1 MITAGPTTRITAS
14 EAIVR
19 YLISQRIVVDG
30 TEVPLFPGV
39 FAIFGHG
46 NVTSLGHALEMH
58 RDELPVWRGQSEEGM
73 GLAAAAFAK
82 AMRRQQVMVCTSSIG
97 PGATNLVTAAGVG
110 MANRLPMLI
119 IAGDTFASRL
129 PDPVLQQVE
138 HFDSPTTTV
147 NDSFKS
153 VTRYWDRITKAE
165 QLLTTLPN
173 AVQTLLDPSDCG
185 PVFLGFPQD
194 VQVESYEFPEE
205 FFKEV
210 IHEIRRPRVDLN
222 SLATA
227 VEEIK
232 KAKKPLIIAGGGVR
246 YSKAHKE
253 LSDFAATFEIPVVE
267 TVAGK
272 SSLLATDPSWCG
284 PVGVTGCDP
293 ANALAEEADLIIS
306 IGTRLQDFT
315 TGSWT
320 IFKNPSRK
328 IISINTA
335 RFDATKRSDIALIGD
350 AKETLLDLQSKM
362 SGYKPDSSWSAK
374 RSTTQ
379 QMVKSNIEKRI
390 GKKLDLPSYAQVVA
404 AINVASAPED
414 YVLTA
419 AGGLPGE
426 LNNNWLSKSL
436 DSFDCEYGYSCMGYE
451 VAGAWGAAIA
461 LKQSGSAGK
470 VVSMVGD
477 GSYLMLN
484 SEILSAVNNGDS
496 LVYILC
502 DNLGFAVIQRLQVSN
517 GSKSYR
523 TMFDDSDLNK
533 PFKVDFVSHAKSLGA
548 RAVKVTLE
556 NLVSEFKTAKASPGV
571 SVLVIDTDPE
581 IWTEGGAFWEVGV
594 SGISKVSEVQQ
605 AYKRLTDGKSNQ
617 R

>member
-1 MITAGPTTRITAS
+1 MKYTTA
-14 EAIVR
+14 EALIK
-19 YLISQRIVVDG
+19 YLSAQKIRSGGQVK
-30 TEVPLFPGV
+30 PFFPFA

-46 NVTSLGHALEMH
+46 NALGIGDALERYRKDM
-58 RDELPVWRGQSEEGM
+58 PTIKGQNEQGM
-73 GLAAAAFAK
+73 ALAAVGFSK
-82 AMRRQQVMVCTSSIG
+82 AQLRTQCGIVTTSIG
-97 PGATNLVTAAGVG
+97 PGATNVVTAAGVA
-110 MANRLPMLI
+110 MANRLPLLI
-119 IAGDTFASRL
+119 LSGDTFQSRR
-129 PDPVLQQVE
+129 PDPVLQQIE

-272 SSLLATDPSWCG
+272 SSLLASDPSWCG

-335 RFDATKRSDIALIGD
+335 RYDATKRSTIALIGD

-362 SGYKPDSSWSAK
+362 NGYKPDSSWSAK
-374 RSTTQ
+374 RLTTQ

-390 GKKLDLPSYAQVVA
+390 SKKLDLPSYAQVVA
-404 AINVASAPED
+404 LINNAATPED

-470 VVSMVGD
+470 VISMLGD

-496 LVYILC
+496 LIYILC

-556 NLVSEFKTAKASPGV
+556 NLAAEFKTAKESQGV

-581 IWTEGGAFWEVGV
+581 IWTEGGAFWEVAV

-605 AYKRLTDGKSNQ
+605 AYKRLTEGKSNQ

>member
-1 MITAGPTTRITAS
+1 MKYTTA
-14 EAIVR
+14 EALIK
-19 YLISQRIVVDG
+19 YLSAQKIRSGGQVK
-30 TEVPLFPGV
+30 PFFPFA

-46 NVTSLGHALEMH
+46 NALGIGDALERYRKDM
-58 RDELPVWRGQSEEGM
+58 PTIKGQNEQGM
-73 GLAAAAFAK
+73 ALAAVGFSK
-82 AMRRQQVMVCTSSIG
+82 AQLRTQCGIVTTSIG
-97 PGATNLVTAAGVG
+97 PGATNVVTAAGVA
-110 MANRLPMLI
+110 MANRLPLLI
-119 IAGDTFASRL
+119 LSGDTFQSRK

-153 VTRYWDRITKAE
+153 VTRYWDRITKPE
-165 QLLTTLPN
+165 QLLTSLPN
-173 AVQTLLDPSDCG
+173 AVHTLLDPADCG
-185 PVFLGFPQD
+185 PVFLGLPQD
-194 VQVESYEFPEE
+194 VQVESYEFPDD

-210 IHEIRRPRVDLN
+210 VHEIRRQRADSN
-222 SLATA
+222 SVNNAA
-227 VEEIK
+227 DAIK
-232 KAKKPLIIAGGGVR
+232 KSKKPLIIAGGGVR
-246 YSKAHKE
+246 YSKAHQE
-253 LSDFAATFEIPVVE
+253 LSDFAKTFEIPVVE

-293 ANALAEEADLIIS
+293 ANALAEEADLIIA

-320 IFKNPSRK
+320 IFKNPVSK
-328 IISINTA
+328 IVSINTA
-335 RFDATKRSDIALIGD
+335 RFDATKRSSIALIGD
-350 AKETLLDLQSKM
+350 AKESILELHSKLA
-362 SGYKPDSSWSAK
+362 GYKSDSSWSAK
-374 RSTTQ
+374 RATTQ
-379 QMVKSNIEKRI
+379 QKVKSNIEKRI
-390 GKKLDLPSYAQVVA
+390 SNKPDLPSYAQVVA
-404 AINVASAPED
+404 TINNAASPSD

-461 LKQSGSAGK
+461 LKQSGSKGK
-470 VVSMVGD
+470 VISMVGD

-496 LVYILC
+496 LIYILC

-523 TMFDDSDLNK
+523 TMFNDSDLK
-533 PFKVDFVSHAKSLGA
+533 TPFKVDFVSHAKSLGA
-548 RAVKVTLE
+548 RSVKVTIE
-556 NLVSEFKTAKASPGV
+556 NLAAEFSAAKDLPGV
-571 SVLVIDTDPE
+571 SVLVIDTDAE
-581 IWTEGGAFWEVGV
+581 KWTEGGAFWEVAV
-594 SGISKVSEVQQ
+594 SGISEDSEVKQ
-605 AYKRLTDGKSNQ
+605 AYKRLTEGKSNQ
-617 R
+617 RW

>member
-1 MITAGPTTRITAS
+1 MKYTTA
-14 EAIVR
+14 EALIK
-19 YLISQRIVVDG
+19 YLSAQKIRSGGQVK
-30 TEVPLFPGV
+30 PFFPFA

-46 NVTSLGHALEMH
+46 NALGIGDALERYRKDM
-58 RDELPVWRGQSEEGM
+58 PTIKGQNEQGM
-73 GLAAAAFAK
+73 ALAAVGFSK
-82 AMRRQQVMVCTSSIG
+82 AQLRTQCGIVTTSIG
-97 PGATNLVTAAGVG
+97 PGATNVVTAAGVA
-110 MANRLPMLI
+110 MANRLPLLI
-119 IAGDTFASRL
+119 LSGDTFQSRK

-153 VTRYWDRITKAE
+153 VTRYWDRITKPE
-165 QLLTTLPN
+165 QLLTSLPN
-173 AVQTLLDPSDCG
+173 AVQTLLDPADCG

-194 VQVESYEFPEE
+194 VQVESYEFPDE

-210 IHEIRRPRVDLN
+210 VHEIRRQRADSN
-222 SLATA
+222 SVNNAA
-227 VEEIK
+227 DAIK
-232 KAKKPLIIAGGGVR
+232 KSKKPLIIAGGGVR
-246 YSKAHKE
+246 YSKAHQE
-253 LSDFAATFEIPVVE
+253 LSDFAKTFEIPVVE

-293 ANALAEEADLIIS
+293 ANALAEEADLIIA

-320 IFKNPSRK
+320 IFKNPVSK
-328 IISINTA
+328 IISINAA
-335 RFDATKRSDIALIGD
+335 RFDATKRSSIALIGD
-350 AKETLLDLQSKM
+350 AKESILELHSKLT
-362 SGYKPDSSWSAK
+362 GYKSDSSWSAK
-374 RSTTQ
+374 RATTQ
-379 QMVKSNIEKRI
+379 QMVKNNIEKRI
-390 GKKLDLPSYAQVVA
+390 SNKPDLPSYAQVVA
-404 AINVASAPED
+404 TINNAASPSD

-461 LKQSGSAGK
+461 LKQSASKGK

-496 LVYILC
+496 LIYILC

-523 TMFDDSDLNK
+523 TMFNDSDLK
-533 PFKVDFVSHAKSLGA
+533 APFKVDFVSHAKSLGA
-548 RAVKVTLE
+548 RAVKVTIE
-556 NLVSEFKTAKASPGV
+556 NLAAEFSAAKDLPGV
-571 SVLVIDTDPE
+571 SVLVIDTDAE
-581 IWTEGGAFWEVGV
+581 NWTEGGAFWEVAV
-594 SGISKVSEVQQ
+594 SGISDVSEVKQ
-605 AYKRLTDGKSNQ
+605 AYKRLIEGKSNQ
-617 R
+617 RW

>member
-1 MITAGPTTRITAS
+1 MKYTTA
-14 EAIVR
+14 EALIK
-19 YLISQRIVVDG
+19 YLSAQKIRSGGQVK
-30 TEVPLFPGV
+30 PFFPFA

-46 NVTSLGHALEMH
+46 NALGIGDALERYRKDM
-58 RDELPVWRGQSEEGM
+58 PTIKGQNEQGM
-73 GLAAAAFAK
+73 ALAAVGFSK
-82 AMRRQQVMVCTSSIG
+82 AQLRTQCGIVTTSIG
-97 PGATNLVTAAGVG
+97 PGATNVVTAAGVA
-110 MANRLPMLI
+110 MANRLPLLI
-119 IAGDTFASRL
+119 LSGDTFQSRK

-138 HFDSPTTTV
+138 HFDLPTTTV

-153 VTRYWDRITKAE
+153 VTRYWDRITKPE
-165 QLLTTLPN
+165 QLLTSLPN
-173 AVQTLLDPSDCG
+173 AVHTLLDPADCG
-185 PVFLGFPQD
+185 PVFLGLPQD
-194 VQVESYEFPEE
+194 VQVESYEFPDD

-210 IHEIRRPRVDLN
+210 VHEIRRQRADSN
-222 SLATA
+222 SVNNAA
-227 VEEIK
+227 DAIK
-232 KAKKPLIIAGGGVR
+232 RSKKPLIIAGGGVR
-246 YSKAHKE
+246 YSKAHQE
-253 LSDFAATFEIPVVE
+253 LSDFAKTFEIPVVE

-293 ANALAEEADLIIS
+293 ANALAEEADLIIA

-320 IFKNPSRK
+320 IFKNPVSK

-335 RFDATKRSDIALIGD
+335 RFDATKRSSIALIGD
-350 AKETLLDLQSKM
+350 AKESILELHSKLA
-362 SGYKPDSSWSAK
+362 GYKSDSSWSVK
-374 RSTTQ
+374 RASTQ

-390 GKKLDLPSYAQVVA
+390 SNKPDLPSYAQVVA
-404 AINVASAPED
+404 TINNAASPSD

-461 LKQSGSAGK
+461 LKQSGSKGK
-470 VVSMVGD
+470 VISMVGD

-496 LVYILC
+496 LIYILC

-523 TMFDDSDLNK
+523 TMFNDSDLK
-533 PFKVDFVSHAKSLGA
+533 TPFKVDFVSHAKSLGA
-548 RAVKVTLE
+548 RSVKVTIE
-556 NLVSEFKTAKASPGV
+556 NLAAEFSAAKDLPGV
-571 SVLVIDTDPE
+571 SVLVIDTDAE
-581 IWTEGGAFWEVGV
+581 KWTEGGAFWEVAV
-594 SGISKVSEVQQ
+594 SGISEDSEVKQ
-605 AYKRLTDGKSNQ
+605 AYKRLTEGKSNQ
-617 R
+617 RW

>member
-1 MITAGPTTRITAS
+1 MKYTTA
-14 EAIVR
+14 EALIK
-19 YLISQRIVVDG
+19 YLSAQKIRSGGQVK
-30 TEVPLFPGV
+30 PFFPFA

-46 NVTSLGHALEMH
+46 NALGIGDALERYRKDM
-58 RDELPVWRGQSEEGM
+58 PTIKGQNEQGM
-73 GLAAAAFAK
+73 ALAAVGFSK
-82 AMRRQQVMVCTSSIG
+82 AQLRTQCGIVTTSIG
-97 PGATNLVTAAGVG
+97 PGATNVVTAAGVA
-110 MANRLPMLI
+110 MANRLPLLI
-119 IAGDTFASRL
+119 LSGDTFQSRK

-153 VTRYWDRITKAE
+153 VTRYWDRITKPE
-165 QLLTTLPN
+165 QLLTSLPN
-173 AVQTLLDPSDCG
+173 AVHTLLDPADCG
-185 PVFLGFPQD
+185 PVFLGLPQD
-194 VQVESYEFPEE
+194 VQVESYEFPDD

-210 IHEIRRPRVDLN
+210 VHEIRRQRADSN
-222 SLATA
+222 SVNNAA
-227 VEEIK
+227 DAIK
-232 KAKKPLIIAGGGVR
+232 KSKKPLIIAGGGVR
-246 YSKAHKE
+246 YSKAHQE
-253 LSDFAATFEIPVVE
+253 LSDFAKTFEIPVVE

-293 ANALAEEADLIIS
+293 ANALVEEADLIIA

-320 IFKNPSRK
+320 IFKNPVSK

-335 RFDATKRSDIALIGD
+335 RFDATKRSSIALIGD
-350 AKETLLDLQSKM
+350 AKESILELHSKLA
-362 SGYKPDSSWSAK
+362 GYKSDSSWSAK
-374 RSTTQ
+374 RASTQ

-390 GKKLDLPSYAQVVA
+390 SNKPDLPSYAQVVA
-404 AINVASAPED
+404 TINNAASPSD

-461 LKQSGSAGK
+461 LKQSGSKGK
-470 VVSMVGD
+470 VISMVGD

-496 LVYILC
+496 LIYILC

-523 TMFDDSDLNK
+523 TMFNDSDLK
-533 PFKVDFVSHAKSLGA
+533 TPFKVDFVSHAKSLGA
-548 RAVKVTLE
+548 RSVKVTIE
-556 NLVSEFKTAKASPGV
+556 NLAAEFSAAKDLPGV
-571 SVLVIDTDPE
+571 SVLVIDTDAE
-581 IWTEGGAFWEVGV
+581 KWTEGGAFWEVAV
-594 SGISKVSEVQQ
+594 SGISEDSEVKQ
-605 AYKRLTDGKSNQ
+605 AYKRLIEGKSNQ
-617 R
+617 RW

>member
-1 MITAGPTTRITAS
+1 MKYTTA
-14 EAIVR
+14 EALIK
-19 YLISQRIVVDG
+19 YLSAQKIRSGSQVK
-30 TEVPLFPGV
+30 PFFPFT

-46 NVTSLGHALEMH
+46 NALGIGDALERYRKDM
-58 RDELPVWRGQSEEGM
+58 PTIKGQNEQGM
-73 GLAAAAFAK
+73 ALAAVGFSK
-82 AMRRQQVMVCTSSIG
+82 AQLRTQCGIVTTSIG
-97 PGATNLVTAAGVG
+97 PGATNVVTAAGVA
-110 MANRLPMLI
+110 MANRLPLLI
-119 IAGDTFASRL
+119 LSGDTFQSRR

-153 VTRYWDRITKAE
+153 VTRYWDRITKPE
-165 QLLTTLPN
+165 QLLNTLPN

-232 KAKKPLIIAGGGVR
+232 KSKKPLIIAGGGVR

-253 LSDFAATFEIPVVE
+253 LSDFAANFEIPVVE

-272 SSLLATDPSWCG
+272 SSLLATDASWCG

-293 ANALAEEADLIIS
+293 ANELAEEADLIIS

-335 RFDATKRSDIALIGD
+335 RFDATKRSAIALIGD
-350 AKETLLDLQSKM
+350 AKETIVDLQSKLT
-362 SGYKPDSSWSAK
+362 GYKSDSSWSAK

-379 QMVKSNIEKRI
+379 QLVKSNIEKRI
-390 GKKLDLPSYAQVVA
+390 SKKLDLPSYAQVVA
-404 AINVASAPED
+404 LINKAATPED

-461 LKQSGSAGK
+461 LKQSGSKGK
-470 VVSMVGD
+470 VISMLGD

-548 RAVKVTLE
+548 NAIKVTID
-556 NLVSEFKTAKASPGV
+556 NLATEFKAAKESPGV

-581 IWTEGGAFWEVGV
+581 IWTEGGAFWEVAI
-594 SGISKVSEVQQ
+594 SGISEVSEIKQ
-605 AYKRLTDGKSNQ
+605 AYKRLTEGKSNQ
-617 R
+617 RL

>member
-1 MITAGPTTRITAS
+1 MKYTTA
-14 EAIVR
+14 EALIK
-19 YLISQRIVVDG
+19 YLSAQKIRSGDQVK
-30 TEVPLFPGV
+30 PFFPFA

-46 NVTSLGHALEMH
+46 NALGIGDALERYRKDM
-58 RDELPVWRGQSEEGM
+58 PTIKGQNEQGM
-73 GLAAAAFAK
+73 ALAAVGFSK
-82 AMRRQQVMVCTSSIG
+82 AQLRTQCGIVTTSIG
-97 PGATNLVTAAGVG
+97 PGATNVVTAAGVA
-110 MANRLPMLI
+110 MANRLPLLI
-119 IAGDTFASRL
+119 LSGDTFQSRK

-153 VTRYWDRITKAE
+153 VTRYWDRITKPE
-165 QLLTTLPN
+165 QLLTSLPN
-173 AVQTLLDPSDCG
+173 AVHTLLDPADCG
-185 PVFLGFPQD
+185 PVFLGLPQD
-194 VQVESYEFPEE
+194 VQVESYEFPDD

-210 IHEIRRPRVDLN
+210 VHEIRRQRADSN
-222 SLATA
+222 SVNNAA
-227 VEEIK
+227 DAIK
-232 KAKKPLIIAGGGVR
+232 KSKKPLIIAGGGVR
-246 YSKAHKE
+246 YSKAHQE
-253 LSDFAATFEIPVVE
+253 LSDFAKTFEIPVVE

-293 ANALAEEADLIIS
+293 ANALSEEADLIIA

-320 IFKNPSRK
+320 IFKNPVSK

-335 RFDATKRSDIALIGD
+335 RFDATKRSSIALIGD
-350 AKETLLDLQSKM
+350 AKESILELHSKLA
-362 SGYKPDSSWSAK
+362 GYKSDSSWSAK
-374 RSTTQ
+374 RASTQ

-390 GKKLDLPSYAQVVA
+390 SNKPDLPSYAQVVA
-404 AINVASAPED
+404 TINNAASPSD

-461 LKQSGSAGK
+461 LKQSGSKGK
-470 VVSMVGD
+470 VISMVGD

-496 LVYILC
+496 LIYILC

-523 TMFDDSDLNK
+523 TMFNDSDLK
-533 PFKVDFVSHAKSLGA
+533 TPFKVDFVSHAKSLGA
-548 RAVKVTLE
+548 RSVKVTIE
-556 NLVSEFKTAKASPGV
+556 NLAAEFSAAKDLPGV
-571 SVLVIDTDPE
+571 SVLVIDTDAE
-581 IWTEGGAFWEVGV
+581 KWTEGGAFWEVAV
-594 SGISKVSEVQQ
+594 SGISEDSEVKQ
-605 AYKRLTDGKSNQ
+605 AYKRLTEGKSNQ
-617 R
+617 RW

>member
-1 MITAGPTTRITAS
+1 MKYTTA
-14 EAIVR
+14 EALIK
-19 YLISQRIVVDG
+19 YLSAQKIRSGGQVK
-30 TEVPLFPGV
+30 PFFPFA

-46 NVTSLGHALEMH
+46 NALGIGDALERYRKDM
-58 RDELPVWRGQSEEGM
+58 PTIKGQNEQGM
-73 GLAAAAFAK
+73 ALAAVGFSK
-82 AMRRQQVMVCTSSIG
+82 AQLRTQCGIVTTSIG
-97 PGATNLVTAAGVG
+97 PGATNVVTAAGVA
-110 MANRLPMLI
+110 MANRLPLLI
-119 IAGDTFASRL
+119 LSGDTFQSRK

-153 VTRYWDRITKAE
+153 VTRYWDRITKPE
-165 QLLTTLPN
+165 QLLTSLPN
-173 AVQTLLDPSDCG
+173 AVQTLLDPADCG

-194 VQVESYEFPEE
+194 VQVESYEFPDE

-210 IHEIRRPRVDLN
+210 VHEIRRQRADSN
-222 SLATA
+222 SVNNAA
-227 VEEIK
+227 DAIK
-232 KAKKPLIIAGGGVR
+232 KSKKPLIIAGGGVR
-246 YSKAHKE
+246 YSKAHQE
-253 LSDFAATFEIPVVE
+253 LSDFAKTFEIPVVE

-293 ANALAEEADLIIS
+293 ANALAEEADLIIA

-320 IFKNPSRK
+320 IFKNPVSK
-328 IISINTA
+328 LISINAA
-335 RFDATKRSDIALIGD
+335 RFDATKRSSIALIGD
-350 AKETLLDLQSKM
+350 AKESILELQSKLT
-362 SGYKPDSSWSAK
+362 GYKSDSSWSAK
-374 RSTTQ
+374 RATTQ
-379 QMVKSNIEKRI
+379 QMVKNNIEKRI
-390 GKKLDLPSYAQVVA
+390 SNKPDLPSYAQVVA
-404 AINVASAPED
+404 TINNAASPSD

-461 LKQSGSAGK
+461 LKQSASKGK

-496 LVYILC
+496 LIYILC

-523 TMFDDSDLNK
+523 TMFNDSDLK
-533 PFKVDFVSHAKSLGA
+533 APFKVDFVSHAKSLGA
-548 RAVKVTLE
+548 RAIKVTIE
-556 NLVSEFKTAKASPGV
+556 NLAAEFSAAKDLPGV
-571 SVLVIDTDPE
+571 SVLVIDTDAE
-581 IWTEGGAFWEVGV
+581 NWTEGGAFWEVAV
-594 SGISKVSEVQQ
+594 SGISDVSEVKQ
-605 AYKRLTDGKSNQ
+605 AYKRLIEGKSNQ
-617 R
+617 RW

>member
-1 MITAGPTTRITAS
+1 MKYTTA
-14 EAIVR
+14 EALIK
-19 YLISQRIVVDG
+19 YLSAQKIRSGGQVK
-30 TEVPLFPGV
+30 PFFPFA

-46 NVTSLGHALEMH
+46 NALGIGDALE
-58 RDELPVWRGQSEEGM
+58 RYRKEIPTIKGQNEQGM
-73 GLAAAAFAK
+73 ALAAVGFSK
-82 AMRRQQVMVCTSSIG
+82 AQLRTQCGIVTTSIG
-97 PGATNLVTAAGVG
+97 PGATNVVTAAGVA
-110 MANRLPMLI
+110 MANRLPLLI
-119 IAGDTFASRL
+119 LSGDTFQSRK

-153 VTRYWDRITKAE
+153 VTRYWDRITKPE

-173 AVQTLLDPSDCG
+173 AVQTLLDPADCG

-194 VQVESYEFPEE
+194 VQVESYEFPDE

-210 IHEIRRPRVDLN
+210 VHEIRRQRADSNLVNNAAD
-222 SLATA
+222 A
-227 VEEIK
+227 IK
-232 KAKKPLIIAGGGVR
+232 KSKKPLIIAGGGVR
-246 YSKAHKE
+246 YSKAHQE
-253 LSDFAATFEIPVVE
+253 LSDFAKTFEIPVVE

-293 ANALAEEADLIIS
+293 ANALAEEADLIIA

-320 IFKNPSRK
+320 IFKNPVSK
-328 IISINTA
+328 IISINAA
-335 RFDATKRSDIALIGD
+335 RFDATKRSSIALIGD
-350 AKETLLDLQSKM
+350 AKESILELHSKLT
-362 SGYKPDSSWSAK
+362 GYKSDSSWSAK
-374 RSTTQ
+374 RATTQ
-379 QMVKSNIEKRI
+379 QMVKNNIEKRI
-390 GKKLDLPSYAQVVA
+390 SNKPDLPSYAQVVA
-404 AINVASAPED
+404 TINNAASPSD

-461 LKQSGSAGK
+461 LKQSASKGK

-496 LVYILC
+496 LIYILC

-523 TMFDDSDLNK
+523 TMFNDSDLK
-533 PFKVDFVSHAKSLGA
+533 APFKVDFVSHAKSLGA
-548 RAVKVTLE
+548 RAVKVTIE
-556 NLVSEFKTAKASPGV
+556 NLAAEFSAAKDLPGV
-571 SVLVIDTDPE
+571 SVLVIDTDAE
-581 IWTEGGAFWEVGV
+581 NWTEGGAFWEVAV
-594 SGISKVSEVQQ
+594 SGISDVSEVKQ
-605 AYKRLTDGKSNQ
+605 AYKRLIEGKSNQ
-617 R
+617 RW

>member
-1 MITAGPTTRITAS
+1 MKYTTA
-14 EAIVR
+14 EALIK
-19 YLISQRIVVDG
+19 YLSAQKIRSGGQVK
-30 TEVPLFPGV
+30 PFFPFA

-46 NVTSLGHALEMH
+46 NALGIGDALERYRKDM
-58 RDELPVWRGQSEEGM
+58 PTIKGQNEQGM
-73 GLAAAAFAK
+73 ALAAVGFSK
-82 AMRRQQVMVCTSSIG
+82 AQLRTQCGIVTTSIG
-97 PGATNLVTAAGVG
+97 PGATNVVTAAGVA
-110 MANRLPMLI
+110 MANRLPLLI
-119 IAGDTFASRL
+119 LSGDTFQSRK

-153 VTRYWDRITKAE
+153 VTRYWDRITKPE
-165 QLLTTLPN
+165 QLLTSLPN
-173 AVQTLLDPSDCG
+173 AVHTLLDPADCG
-185 PVFLGFPQD
+185 PVFLGLPQD
-194 VQVESYEFPEE
+194 VQVESYEFPDD

-210 IHEIRRPRVDLN
+210 VHEIRRQRADSN
-222 SLATA
+222 SVNNAA
-227 VEEIK
+227 DAIK
-232 KAKKPLIIAGGGVR
+232 KSKKPLIIAGGGVR
-246 YSKAHKE
+246 YSKAHQE
-253 LSDFAATFEIPVVE
+253 LSDFAKTFEIPVVE

-293 ANALAEEADLIIS
+293 ANALAEEADLIIA

-320 IFKNPSRK
+320 IFKNPVSK
-328 IISINTA
+328 IVSINTA
-335 RFDATKRSDIALIGD
+335 RFDATKRSSIALIGD
-350 AKETLLDLQSKM
+350 AKESILELHSKLA
-362 SGYKPDSSWSAK
+362 GYKSDSSWSAK
-374 RSTTQ
+374 RASTQ
-379 QMVKSNIEKRI
+379 QIVKSNIEKRI
-390 GKKLDLPSYAQVVA
+390 SNKPDLPSYAQVVA
-404 AINVASAPED
+404 TINNAASPSD

-461 LKQSGSAGK
+461 LKQSGSKGK
-470 VVSMVGD
+470 VISMVGD

-496 LVYILC
+496 LIYILC

-523 TMFDDSDLNK
+523 TMFNDSDLK
-533 PFKVDFVSHAKSLGA
+533 TPFKVDFVSHAKSLGA
-548 RAVKVTLE
+548 RSVKVTIE
-556 NLVSEFKTAKASPGV
+556 NLAAEFSAAKDLPGV
-571 SVLVIDTDPE
+571 SVLVIDTDAE
-581 IWTEGGAFWEVGV
+581 KWTEGGAFWEVAV
-594 SGISKVSEVQQ
+594 SGISEDSEVKQ
-605 AYKRLTDGKSNQ
+605 AYKRLTEGKSNQ
-617 R
+617 RW

>member
-1 MITAGPTTRITAS
+1 MKYTTA
-14 EAIVR
+14 EALIK
-19 YLISQRIVVDG
+19 YLSAQKIRSGGQVK
-30 TEVPLFPGV
+30 PFFPFA

-46 NVTSLGHALEMH
+46 NALGIGDALE
-58 RDELPVWRGQSEEGM
+58 RYRKEIPTIKGQNEQGM
-73 GLAAAAFAK
+73 ALAAVGFSK
-82 AMRRQQVMVCTSSIG
+82 AQLRTQCGIVTTSIG
-97 PGATNLVTAAGVG
+97 PGATNVVTAAGVA
-110 MANRLPMLI
+110 MANRLPLLI
-119 IAGDTFASRL
+119 LSGDTFQSRK

-153 VTRYWDRITKAE
+153 VTRYWDRITKPE
-165 QLLTTLPN
+165 QLLTSLPN
-173 AVQTLLDPSDCG
+173 AVQTLLDPADCG

-194 VQVESYEFPEE
+194 VQVESYEFPDE

-210 IHEIRRPRVDLN
+210 VHEIRRQRADSN
-222 SLATA
+222 SVNNAA
-227 VEEIK
+227 DAIK
-232 KAKKPLIIAGGGVR
+232 KSKKPLIIAGGGVR
-246 YSKAHKE
+246 YSKAHQE
-253 LSDFAATFEIPVVE
+253 LSDFAKTFEIPVVE

-293 ANALAEEADLIIS
+293 ANALAEEADLIIA

-320 IFKNPSRK
+320 IFKNPVSK
-328 IISINTA
+328 LISINAA
-335 RFDATKRSDIALIGD
+335 RFDATKRSSIALIGD
-350 AKETLLDLQSKM
+350 AKESILELHSKLT
-362 SGYKPDSSWSAK
+362 GYKSDSSWSAK
-374 RSTTQ
+374 RATTQ
-379 QMVKSNIEKRI
+379 QMVKNNIEKRI
-390 GKKLDLPSYAQVVA
+390 SNKPDLPSYAQVVA
-404 AINVASAPED
+404 TINNAASPSD

-461 LKQSGSAGK
+461 LKQSASKGK

-496 LVYILC
+496 LIYILC

-523 TMFDDSDLNK
+523 TMFNDSDLK
-533 PFKVDFVSHAKSLGA
+533 APFKVDFVSHAKSLGA
-548 RAVKVTLE
+548 RAVKVTIE
-556 NLVSEFKTAKASPGV
+556 NLAAEFSAAKDLPGV
-571 SVLVIDTDPE
+571 SVLVIDTDAE
-581 IWTEGGAFWEVGV
+581 NWTEGGAFWEVAV
-594 SGISKVSEVQQ
+594 SGISDVSEVKQ
-605 AYKRLTDGKSNQ
+605 AYKRLIEGKSNQ
-617 R
+617 RW

>member
-1 MITAGPTTRITAS
+1 MKYTTA
-14 EAIVR
+14 EALIK
-19 YLISQRIVVDG
+19 YLSAQKIRSGGQVK
-30 TEVPLFPGV
+30 PFFPFA

-46 NVTSLGHALEMH
+46 NALGIGDALERYRKDM
-58 RDELPVWRGQSEEGM
+58 PTIKGQNEQGM
-73 GLAAAAFAK
+73 ALAAVGFSK
-82 AMRRQQVMVCTSSIG
+82 AQLRTQCGIVTTSIG
-97 PGATNLVTAAGVG
+97 PGATNVVTAAGVA
-110 MANRLPMLI
+110 MANRLPLLI
-119 IAGDTFASRL
+119 LSGDTFQSRK

-153 VTRYWDRITKAE
+153 VTRYWDRITKPE
-165 QLLTTLPN
+165 QLLTSLPN
-173 AVQTLLDPSDCG
+173 TVHTLLDPADCG
-185 PVFLGFPQD
+185 PVFLGLPQD
-194 VQVESYEFPEE
+194 VQVESYEFPDD

-210 IHEIRRPRVDLN
+210 VHEIRRQRADSN
-222 SLATA
+222 SVNNAA
-227 VEEIK
+227 DAIK
-232 KAKKPLIIAGGGVR
+232 KSKKPLIIAGGGVR
-246 YSKAHKE
+246 YSKAHQE
-253 LSDFAATFEIPVVE
+253 LSDFAKTFEIPVVE

-293 ANALAEEADLIIS
+293 ANALAEEADLIIA

-320 IFKNPSRK
+320 IFKNPVSK

-335 RFDATKRSDIALIGD
+335 RFDATKRSSIALIGD
-350 AKETLLDLQSKM
+350 AKESILELHSKLA
-362 SGYKPDSSWSAK
+362 GYKSDSSWSAK
-374 RSTTQ
+374 RASTQ

-390 GKKLDLPSYAQVVA
+390 SNKPDLPSYAQVVA
-404 AINVASAPED
+404 TINNAASPSD

-461 LKQSGSAGK
+461 LKQSGSKGK
-470 VVSMVGD
+470 VISMVGD

-496 LVYILC
+496 LIYILC

-523 TMFDDSDLNK
+523 TMFNDSDLK
-533 PFKVDFVSHAKSLGA
+533 TPFKVDFVSHAKSLGA
-548 RAVKVTLE
+548 RSVKVTIE
-556 NLVSEFKTAKASPGV
+556 NLAAEFSAAKDLPGV
-571 SVLVIDTDPE
+571 SVLVIDTDAE
-581 IWTEGGAFWEVGV
+581 KWTEGGAFWEVAV
-594 SGISKVSEVQQ
+594 SGISEDSEVKQ
-605 AYKRLTDGKSNQ
+605 AYKRLTEGKSNQ
-617 R
+617 RW

>member
-1 MITAGPTTRITAS
+1 MKYTTA
-14 EAIVR
+14 EALIK
-19 YLISQRIVVDG
+19 YLSAQKIRSGGQVK
-30 TEVPLFPGV
+30 PFFPFA

-46 NVTSLGHALEMH
+46 NALGIGDALERYRKDM
-58 RDELPVWRGQSEEGM
+58 PTIKGQNEQGM
-73 GLAAAAFAK
+73 ALAAVGFSK
-82 AMRRQQVMVCTSSIG
+82 AQLRTQCGIVTTSIG
-97 PGATNLVTAAGVG
+97 PGATNVVTAAGVA
-110 MANRLPMLI
+110 MANRLPLLI
-119 IAGDTFASRL
+119 LSGDTFQSRK

-153 VTRYWDRITKAE
+153 VTRYWDRITKPE
-165 QLLTTLPN
+165 QLLTSLPN
-173 AVQTLLDPSDCG
+173 AVQTLLDPADCG

-194 VQVESYEFPEE
+194 VQVESYEFPDE

-210 IHEIRRPRVDLN
+210 VHEIRRQRADSN
-222 SLATA
+222 SVNNAA
-227 VEEIK
+227 DAIK
-232 KAKKPLIIAGGGVR
+232 KSKKPLIIAGGGVR
-246 YSKAHKE
+246 YSKAHQE
-253 LSDFAATFEIPVVE
+253 LSDFAKTFEIPVVE

-293 ANALAEEADLIIS
+293 ANALAEEADLIIA

-320 IFKNPSRK
+320 IFKNPVSK
-328 IISINTA
+328 IISINAA
-335 RFDATKRSDIALIGD
+335 RFDATKRSSIALIGD
-350 AKETLLDLQSKM
+350 AKESILELQSKLT
-362 SGYKPDSSWSAK
+362 GYKSDSSWSAK
-374 RSTTQ
+374 RATTQ
-379 QMVKSNIEKRI
+379 QMVKNNIEKRI
-390 GKKLDLPSYAQVVA
+390 SNKPDLPSYAQVVA
-404 AINVASAPED
+404 TINNAASPSD

-461 LKQSGSAGK
+461 LKQSASKGK

-496 LVYILC
+496 LIYILC

-523 TMFDDSDLNK
+523 TMFNDSDLK
-533 PFKVDFVSHAKSLGA
+533 APFKVDFVSHAKSLGA
-548 RAVKVTLE
+548 RAVKVTIE
-556 NLVSEFKTAKASPGV
+556 NLAAEFSAAKDLPGV
-571 SVLVIDTDPE
+571 SVLVIDTDAE
-581 IWTEGGAFWEVGV
+581 NWTEGGAFWEVAV
-594 SGISKVSEVQQ
+594 SGISDVSEVKQ
-605 AYKRLTDGKSNQ
+605 AYKRLIEGKSNQ
-617 R
+617 RW

>member
-1 MITAGPTTRITAS
+1 MKYTTA
-14 EAIVR
+14 EALIK
-19 YLISQRIVVDG
+19 YLSAQKIRSGGQVK
-30 TEVPLFPGV
+30 PFFPFA

-46 NVTSLGHALEMH
+46 NALGIGDALE
-58 RDELPVWRGQSEEGM
+58 RYRKEIPTIKGQNEQGM
-73 GLAAAAFAK
+73 ALAAVGFSK
-82 AMRRQQVMVCTSSIG
+82 AQLRTQCGIVTTSIG
-97 PGATNLVTAAGVG
+97 PGATNVVTAAGVA
-110 MANRLPMLI
+110 MANRLPLLI
-119 IAGDTFASRL
+119 LSGDTFQSRK

-153 VTRYWDRITKAE
+153 VTRYWDRITKPE
-165 QLLTTLPN
+165 QLLTSLPN
-173 AVQTLLDPSDCG
+173 AVQTLLDPADCG

-194 VQVESYEFPEE
+194 VQVESYEFPDE

-210 IHEIRRPRVDLN
+210 VHEIRRQRADSN
-222 SLATA
+222 SVNNAA
-227 VEEIK
+227 DVIK
-232 KAKKPLIIAGGGVR
+232 KSKKPLIIAGGGVR
-246 YSKAHKE
+246 YSKAHQE
-253 LSDFAATFEIPVVE
+253 LSDFAKTFEIPVVE

-293 ANALAEEADLIIS
+293 ANALAEEADLIIA

-320 IFKNPSRK
+320 IFKNPVSK
-328 IISINTA
+328 IISINAA
-335 RFDATKRSDIALIGD
+335 RFDATKRSSIALIGD
-350 AKETLLDLQSKM
+350 AKESILELQSKLT
-362 SGYKPDSSWSAK
+362 GYKSDSSWSAK
-374 RSTTQ
+374 RATTQ
-379 QMVKSNIEKRI
+379 QMVKNNIEKRI
-390 GKKLDLPSYAQVVA
+390 SNKPDLPSYAQVVA
-404 AINVASAPED
+404 TINNAASPSD

-461 LKQSGSAGK
+461 LKQSASKGK

-496 LVYILC
+496 LIYILC

-523 TMFDDSDLNK
+523 TMFNDSDLK
-533 PFKVDFVSHAKSLGA
+533 APFKVDFVSHAKSLGA
-548 RAVKVTLE
+548 RAVKVTIE
-556 NLVSEFKTAKASPGV
+556 NLAAEFSAAKDLPGV
-571 SVLVIDTDPE
+571 SVLVIDTDAE
-581 IWTEGGAFWEVGV
+581 NWTEGGAFWEVAV
-594 SGISKVSEVQQ
+594 SGISDVSEVKQ
-605 AYKRLTDGKSNQ
+605 AYKRLIEGKSNQ
-617 R
+617 RW

>member
-1 MITAGPTTRITAS
+1 MKYTTA
-14 EAIVR
+14 EALIK
-19 YLISQRIVVDG
+19 YLSAQKIRSGGQVK
-30 TEVPLFPGV
+30 PFFPFA

-46 NVTSLGHALEMH
+46 NALGIGDALERYRKDM
-58 RDELPVWRGQSEEGM
+58 PTIKGQNEQGM
-73 GLAAAAFAK
+73 ALAAVGFSK
-82 AMRRQQVMVCTSSIG
+82 AQLRTQCGIVTTSIG
-97 PGATNLVTAAGVG
+97 PGATNVVTAAGVA
-110 MANRLPMLI
+110 MANRLPLLI
-119 IAGDTFASRL
+119 LSGDTFQSRK

-153 VTRYWDRITKAE
+153 VTRYWDRITKPE

-173 AVQTLLDPSDCG
+173 AVQTLLDPADCG

-194 VQVESYEFPEE
+194 VQVESYEFPDE

-210 IHEIRRPRVDLN
+210 VHEIRRQRADSN
-222 SLATA
+222 SLSSA
-227 VEEIK
+227 VDAIK
-232 KAKKPLIIAGGGVR
+232 KSKKPLIIAGGGVR
-246 YSKAHKE
+246 YSKAHQE
-253 LSDFAATFEIPVVE
+253 LSDFAKTFEIPVVE

-293 ANALAEEADLIIS
+293 ANNLAEEADLIIS

-320 IFKNPSRK
+320 IFKNPGSK

-335 RFDATKRSDIALIGD
+335 RFDATKRSSIALIGD
-350 AKETLLDLQSKM
+350 AKESILDLQSKLT
-362 SGYKPDSSWSAK
+362 GYKSDSSWSAK
-374 RSTTQ
+374 RATTQ

-390 GKKLDLPSYAQVVA
+390 SKKLDLPSYAQVVA
-404 AINVASAPED
+404 AINNAATPSD

-461 LKQSGSAGK
+461 LKQSGSKGK

-496 LVYILC
+496 LIYILC

-523 TMFDDSDLNK
+523 TMFNDSDLK
-533 PFKVDFVSHAKSLGA
+533 APFKVDFVSHAKSLGA
-548 RAVKVTLE
+548 RALKVTIE
-556 NLVSEFKTAKASPGV
+556 NLAAEFSAAKDLPGV
-571 SVLVIDTDPE
+571 SVLVIDTDAE
-581 IWTEGGAFWEVGV
+581 NWTQGGAFWEVAV
-594 SGISKVSEVQQ
+594 SGISDVSEVKQ
-605 AYKRLTDGKSNQ
+605 AYKRLTEGKSNQ
-617 R
+617 RW

>member
-1 MITAGPTTRITAS
+1 MKYTTA
-14 EAIVR
+14 EALIK
-19 YLISQRIVVDG
+19 YLSAQKIRSGGQVK
-30 TEVPLFPGV
+30 PFFPFA

-46 NVTSLGHALEMH
+46 NALGIGDALERYRKDM
-58 RDELPVWRGQSEEGM
+58 PTIKGQNEQGM
-73 GLAAAAFAK
+73 ALAAVGFSK
-82 AMRRQQVMVCTSSIG
+82 AQLRTQCGIVTTSIG
-97 PGATNLVTAAGVG
+97 PGATNVVTAAGVA
-110 MANRLPMLI
+110 MANRLPLLI
-119 IAGDTFASRL
+119 LSGDTFQSRK

-153 VTRYWDRITKAE
+153 VTRYWDRITKPE
-165 QLLTTLPN
+165 QLLTSLPN
-173 AVQTLLDPSDCG
+173 AVHTLLDPADCG
-185 PVFLGFPQD
+185 PVFLGLPQD
-194 VQVESYEFPEE
+194 VQVESYEFPDD

-210 IHEIRRPRVDLN
+210 VHEIRRQRADSN
-222 SLATA
+222 SVNNAA
-227 VEEIK
+227 DAIK
-232 KAKKPLIIAGGGVR
+232 KSKKPLIIAGGGVR
-246 YSKAHKE
+246 YSKAHQE
-253 LSDFAATFEIPVVE
+253 LSDFAKTFEIPVVE

-293 ANALAEEADLIIS
+293 ANALAEEADLIIA

-320 IFKNPSRK
+320 IFKNPVSK

-335 RFDATKRSDIALIGD
+335 RFDATKRSSIALIGD
-350 AKETLLDLQSKM
+350 AKESILELHSKLA
-362 SGYKPDSSWSAK
+362 GYKSDSSWSAK
-374 RSTTQ
+374 RASTQ
-379 QMVKSNIEKRI
+379 QKVKSNIEKRI
-390 GKKLDLPSYAQVVA
+390 SNKPDLPSYAQVVA
-404 AINVASAPED
+404 TINNAASPSD

-461 LKQSGSAGK
+461 LKQSGSKGK
-470 VVSMVGD
+470 VISMVGD

-496 LVYILC
+496 LIYILC

-523 TMFDDSDLNK
+523 TMFNDSDLK
-533 PFKVDFVSHAKSLGA
+533 APFKVDFVSHAKSLGA
-548 RAVKVTLE
+548 RSVKVTIE
-556 NLVSEFKTAKASPGV
+556 NLAAEFSAAKDLPGV
-571 SVLVIDTDPE
+571 SVLVIDTDAE
-581 IWTEGGAFWEVGV
+581 KWTEGGAFWEVAV
-594 SGISKVSEVQQ
+594 SGISEDSEVKQ
-605 AYKRLTDGKSNQ
+605 AYKRLIEGKSNQ
-617 R
+617 RW